1 MEILHPPSDDRYTI
15 TFGPD
20 KTNAVSFT
28 EAFLK
33 EHFDYFNGCLSNATV
48 ECAEKKTNLADT
60 TANAFAIIVAFLVVG
75 VFPKLPHGGD
85 PSQMITDRLNAAI
98 LADYLGVKSMANLVL
113 MLQND
118 VREILT
124 AYREALTMEH
134 IETALAENVPESF
147 VQFVEIFAAA
157 AIKPTLL
164 GWMKDA
170 KRETIEASIAG
181 QSLPDGGV
189 YRFKRIIEH
198 YESLLTHDE
207 YGAEVFKELRKVIQM
222 SKRLN
227 KLAIDTAAVNK
238 NLKQV
243 PGAVDHVTYR
253 DPLPIPTTEGCLFT
267 V

>member
-1 MEILHPPSDDRYTI
+1 
-15 TFGPD
+15 
-20 KTNAVSFT
+20 
-28 EAFLK
+28 
-33 EHFDYFNGCLSNATV
+33 
-48 ECAEKKTNLADT
+48 
-60 TANAFAIIVAFLVVG
+60 
-75 VFPKLPHGGD
+75 
-85 PSQMITDRLNAAI
+85 MITDRLNAAI

-124 AYREALTMEH
+124 AHREALTMEH

-207 YGAEVFKELRKVIQM
+207 YEAEVFKELRKVIQT

-227 KLAIDTAAVNK
+227 KLAIGKIIFLYSIEVYAEMRGTDTAAVNK